1 VSWTVEQVVALAPD
15 ASAAKAG
22 RGLAD
27 AARWSGLGASEA
39 AAWGECRGSA
49 AQPYRACIDL
59 AEPAFRCSCPSR
71 KFPCKHTLGLFLI
84 LAAEPGAFDRAEP
97 PDWVREWLDRRA
109 EKAERAAR
117 PPAPAADPVAA
128 AEEQARRSRRRRER
142 VDAGVEELALWLG
155 DLVRQGIAD
164 LPTRPRQP
172 WTQLAARMVD
182 AQAPGLSRLVT
193 EMSGVPYSGPGWP
206 DRLLARIGRLHLAL
220 EGWRRLGSLPEGL
233 RAELR
238 ALVGFTESR
247 EAVIAAGERSAGR
260 WAVLGRSVRQEERLR
275 VQRTWLRGLD
285 AGRDALLLDFA
296 AVQQP
301 LDVSLVPGSTVTAT
315 LAFYPAALPLRAVV
329 AARQGEAV
337 PLESLPGA
345 PSVEAAL
352 GSFAAALAANP
363 WLERAPMSLRGI
375 VPGPVGEGG
384 WALVDGEGAG
394 LPLAPGPGG
403 VVLLAL
409 SGGRPIDV
417 FGEWDGLALTPLA
430 AWAGGAYS
438 GLEVRE

>member
-15 ASAAKAG
+15 ASAARAG
-22 RGLAD
+22 RSLAD
-27 AARWSGLGASEA
+27 ARRWSGLGTGGT

-71 KFPCKHTLGLFLI
+71 KLPCKHALGLFLI
-84 LAAEPGAFDRAEP
+84 LAGEPGAIGRTEP
-97 PDWVREWLDRRA
+97 PDWVRDWLEKRADRA
-109 EKAERAAR
+109 VRAAR
-117 PPAPAADPVAA
+117 PAEPPADPAAA
-128 AEEQARRSRRRRER
+128 AEEQARRARRRQDR
-142 VDAGVEELALWLG
+142 VDAGVDELSLWLG

-164 LPTRPRQP
+164 LPGRPRQV
-172 WTQLAARMVD
+172 WTQLAARMAD
-182 AQAPGLSRLVT
+182 AQAPGLARLVG
-193 EMSGVPYSGPGWP
+193 EMSVVPYSGPGWP
-206 DRLLARIGRLHLAL
+206 DRLLARMGRLHLAL
-220 EGWRRLGSLPEGL
+220 EGWRRMDSLPEGL

-247 EAVIAAGERSAGR
+247 EAVIAGGERSEGR
-260 WAVLGRSVRQEERLR
+260 WAVVGRSVRQEERLR

-285 AGRDALLLDFA
+285 AGRHALLLDFA

-329 AARQGEAV
+329 AARRGEAAA
-337 PLESLPGA
+337 LDSLPGVL
-345 PSVEAAL
+345 SVDASL
-352 GSFAAALAANP
+352 GAFAAALAANP
-363 WLERAPMSLRGI
+363 WLERAPMSVRGV
-375 VPGPVGEGG
+375 VPSPAGGG
-384 WALVDGEGAG
+384 WSVVDGDGAS
-394 LPLAPGPGG
+394 LPLASDRAG
-403 VVLLAL
+403 VLLLAL
-409 SGGRPIDV
+409 GGGHPIDV

-438 GLEVRE
+438 SLEVRA